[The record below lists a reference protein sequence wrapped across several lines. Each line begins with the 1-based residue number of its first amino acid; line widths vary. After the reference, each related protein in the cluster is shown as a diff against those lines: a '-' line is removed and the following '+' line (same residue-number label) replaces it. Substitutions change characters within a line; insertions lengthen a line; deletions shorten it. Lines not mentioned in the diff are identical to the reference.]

1 MKGSTATNA
10 SSFAVFSQRGTRL
23 HIVILSYEA
32 RVDARCRHLC
42 VHDPEP
48 KYDDMKGCN
57 VDARC
62 AICGV
67 LNGKDA
73 GIIAPF
79 DDDEVLD
86 PARLRAIRGGSP
98 RKKRA

>member
-1 MKGSTATNA
+1 
-10 SSFAVFSQRGTRL
+10 
-23 HIVILSYEA
+23 
-32 RVDARCRHLC
+32 
-42 VHDPEP
+42 
-48 KYDDMKGCN
+48 MKGCN

-98 RKKRA
+98 RKKRS